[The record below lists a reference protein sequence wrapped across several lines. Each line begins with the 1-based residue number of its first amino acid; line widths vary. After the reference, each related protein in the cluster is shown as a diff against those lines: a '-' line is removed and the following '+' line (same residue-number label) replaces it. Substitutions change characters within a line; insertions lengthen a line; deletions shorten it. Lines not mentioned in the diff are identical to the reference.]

1 MAGCDFLDFPPC
13 APLVPGLNAAPRCCG
28 SSVVEHTLGKGEV
41 TGSNP
46 VKGFGSTVI
55 VWSSIMAKKGNR
67 TWIKLKSTE
76 SGHMYYTEKNRRN
89 DQGRIEL
96 KKYDP
101 LVRRHVIYRE
111 AK

>member
-1 MAGCDFLDFPPC
+1 
-13 APLVPGLNAAPRCCG
+13 
-28 SSVVEHTLGKGEV
+28 
-41 TGSNP
+41 
-46 VKGFGSTVI
+46 
-55 VWSSIMAKKGNR
+55 MAKKGAR
-67 TWIKLKSTE
+67 GLVKMKSSE

-89 DQGRIEL
+89 DQGRLEL